1 MNTRSL
7 LAIVTA
13 SLAQAVVNMA
23 VYLTCIGRHRCVTA
37 PVCAGM
43 ELRQSYGTRQTYLRL
58 AKRISKRDSTSFGCG
73 ATTGTRTRAVVLL
86 DCSERAERMMLAGN
100 IGKFSLLPAAMR

>member
-1 MNTRSL
+1 
-7 LAIVTA
+7 LAR
-13 SLAQAVVNMA
+13 Q
-23 VYLTCIGRHRCVTA
+23 RCVAA
-37 PVCAGM
+37 PVELAKCAGM

-73 ATTGTRTRAVVLL
+73 ETTGTRTRAVVLQ

>member
-23 VYLTCIGRHRCVTA
+23 VYLTCIGRHRCVAA